1 MSEDI
6 VIRPNI
12 CDHIVETEND
22 CLVLLKDPVDWQEGE
37 VKRTSIATT
46 KGIDIKALCALL
58 CEDSGADEITFGQM
72 YKVCE
77 VVLQMEESGQ
87 DVFPK

>member
-12 CDHIVETEND
+12 CDHIVETED
-22 CLVLLKDPVDWQEGE
+22 GSFVLLKDPVDWQDGE

-58 CEDSGADEITFGQM
+58 CQESGADEITFNQM

-77 VVLQMEESGQ
+77 VVLQMEESGKE
-87 DVFPK
+87 VFPK